1 MLALAYLPI
10 LGNGQDGALPPT
22 VVQNAPGIQ
31 GNVAWTRAQQ
41 DAELD
46 RAAAAARQKKAV
58 MESMLTQV
66 QRPPVITSAE
76 QYLAVNRPA
85 VPRSP
90 EGSGPSPQAMRS
102 NAYVPAFENAP
113 ARTGVA
119 QGATSAPASP
129 ELPQKKGGL
138 FSLFKSKEKEAETA
152 PDLPPPPPASYPETP
167 VGETMGSAPPAEE
180 AASSSSATEQ
190 SVEAEKPSLFGKLFA
205 RDKATEPSLPGQ
217 ATLLPPAGDA
227 GAVGAMPTV
236 PEAAEAPAT
245 TGSPDGIPN
254 PPSFDAPEAPTSAP
268 TAPATGNESG
278 DAPIFSR
285 RSSSSGGGAG
295 PTAIVLAASQATVG
309 GVLVRLY
316 EGTQVT
322 VLERNGSMAR
332 IRLADGREGTI
343 AASALSR

>member
-22 VVQNAPGIQ
+22 VVPNAPGIQ
-31 GNVAWTRAQQ
+31 GNVAWTQAQQ

-66 QRPPVITSAE
+66 QRPAVITSAE
-76 QYLAVNRPA
+76 QYLAVNRPIA
-85 VPRSP
+85 PRSP
-90 EGSGPSPQAMRS
+90 EGSGPSPQVVRG
-102 NAYVPAFENAP
+102 NAYVPAFENASN
-113 ARTGVA
+113 RTGSG
-119 QGATSAPASP
+119 QGTTPHPVSSDLA
-129 ELPQKKGGL
+129 EKKGGL

-152 PDLPPPPPASYPETP
+152 PGLPLPPASYPENSAQ
-167 VGETMGSAPPAEE
+167 ETMGSAPRTED
-180 AASSSSATEQ
+180 ASSLSAATERA
-190 SVEAEKPSLFGKLFA
+190 VEPEKPSIFGKLFS
-205 RDKATEPSLPGQ
+205 REKATEPSMPEQ
-217 ATLLPPAGDA
+217 PTLLPPVGDA
-227 GAVGAMPTV
+227 SSGGAMPAV
-236 PEAAEAPAT
+236 PAAAEAPAT
-245 TGSPDGIPN
+245 SGNPGGIPS
-254 PPSFDAPEAPTSAP
+254 PPSFDAPA
-268 TAPATGNESG
+268 APAPVPPAPSTGNESG

-285 RSSSSGGGAG
+285 RASGSGGGGG
-295 PTAIVLAASQATVG
+295 PTASVLAASQATVG

-322 VLERNGSMAR
+322 VLERSGSMAR